1 MARKQAASK
10 RQRPAR
16 SRTHPRARLAQGY
29 DGRHSG
35 FGLQPSSLGG
45 PHMYQSG
52 GNGSVNTKHELGLQV
67 VDYFDYQTA
76 EAGTGNVPQ
85 YVSNYFW
92 NTDQNL
98 IDTNPSATGGQ
109 DSTFCRVRKVC
120 VWIMPQVAD
129 TRVKGAVTTFAG
141 SRSNAE
147 AMYTVNCQVPA
158 YSALGA
164 FGTKAFATNVQVTNV
179 LPTIN
184 PRWKKVLTCD
194 LQKTFQSGV
203 MLPVFTGTNQTLAD
217 QCLFQLSIV
226 DPTTGE
232 PYQTGDIGAPDQGI
246 RVKVVMSVDQPIA
259 SVGAAS
265 FALFKN
271 EDFSTPFTPQNG
283 SAYPGTSLQYAQI
296 DLKKTLDNMS

>member
-1 MARKQAASK
+1 
-10 RQRPAR
+10 
-16 SRTHPRARLAQGY
+16 
-29 DGRHSG
+29 
-35 FGLQPSSLGG
+35 
-45 PHMYQSG
+45 MYQSG

-109 DSTFCRVRKVC
+109 DATFCRVRKLC
-120 VWIMPQVAD
+120 VWIMPQVGD
-129 TRVKGAVTTFAG
+129 NFRNLPDG
-141 SRSNAE
+141 RSNAE
-147 AMYTVNCQVPA
+147 SMYTVNCQVPA

-203 MLPVFTGTNQTLAD
+203 MLPVFTGINQSTSD
-217 QCLFQLSIV
+217 QCLFQMSIV

-232 PYQTGDIGAPDQGI
+232 PYQTGNSDAPSNGI

-259 SVGAAS
+259 SVAAAS
-265 FALFKN
+265 LAIFRN

>member
-1 MARKQAASK
+1 MARKQAANK
-10 RQRPAR
+10 RQHSAR
-16 SRTHPRARLAQGY
+16 SRTQPRARLALGHG
-29 DGRHSG
+29 GRHSG

-45 PHMYQSG
+45 VHMYQSG

-98 IDTNPSATGGQ
+98 INTNPSAPGEQ
-109 DSTFCRVRKVC
+109 DVTFCRVRKVS
-120 VWIMPQVAD
+120 VYVMPQVSD
-129 TRVKGAVTTFAG
+129 RPMNVSFQ
-141 SRSNAE
+141 SRTNAE
-147 AMYTVNCQVPA
+147 SMYTVNCQVPA
-158 YSALGA
+158 YSAFGA
-164 FGTKAFATNVQVTNV
+164 FGVKSFATNVQVTNC
-179 LPTIN
+179 LPSIN
-184 PRWKKVLTCD
+184 PRWKKVLSCD

-203 MLPVFTGTNQTLAD
+203 MLPVFTGINQTTSD
-217 QCLFQLSIV
+217 QCLFQMSIV

-232 PYQTGDIGAPDQGI
+232 PYQTGNADEPDKGI

-259 SVGAAS
+259 STAAAS
-265 FALFKN
+265 FTVFRN
-271 EDFSTPFTPQNG
+271 EDFSTPFLQQNG

>member
-1 MARKQAASK
+1 MARKQAANK
-10 RQRPAR
+10 RQHSAR
-16 SRTHPRARLAQGY
+16 SRIQPRARLALGH

-45 PHMYQSG
+45 AHMYQSG
-52 GNGSVNTKHELGLQV
+52 GNGSINTKHELGLQV
-67 VDYFDYQTA
+67 VDYFDYQSA

-98 IDTNPSATGGQ
+98 INTDPLAPGGQ
-109 DSTFCRVRKVC
+109 DVTFCRVRKVW
-120 VWIMPQVAD
+120 VYVMPQVSD
-129 TRVKGAVTTFAG
+129 RPVTSG
-141 SRSNAE
+141 SGRSNADS
-147 AMYTVNCQVPA
+147 MLTVNCQVPA

-164 FGTKAFATNVQVTNV
+164 FGTKAFATNVQVSNI

-203 MLPVFTGTNQTLAD
+203 MLPVFTGINQTTSD
-217 QCLFQLSIV
+217 QCLFQMSIV

-232 PYQTGDIGAPDQGI
+232 PYQTGNSDSPDAGI

-259 SVGAAS
+259 SVAAAS
-265 FALFKN
+265 FTVFRN
-271 EDFSTPFTPQNG
+271 EEFSTPFLPQNG
-283 SAYPGTSLQYAQI
+283 SAYPGTTLQYAQI